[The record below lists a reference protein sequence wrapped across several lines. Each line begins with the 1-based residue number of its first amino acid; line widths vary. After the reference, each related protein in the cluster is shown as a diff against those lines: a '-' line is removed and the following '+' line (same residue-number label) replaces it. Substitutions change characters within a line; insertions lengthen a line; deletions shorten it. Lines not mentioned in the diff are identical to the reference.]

1 MECFM
6 DSDRVCTESCA
17 ARQGG
22 KECTFLRWGAK
33 LMNLKQVQAE
43 LMDKDA
49 EVIDKLM
56 PMVNMMAK
64 VFAKFEPLVT
74 DELLDKLVE
83 KVATTLKEEG

>member
-1 MECFM
+1 MDGCFLNR
-6 DSDRVCTESCA
+6 DRGCSSTCA
-17 ARQGG
+17 AVQDDA
-22 KECTFLRWGAK
+22 CLFLKWVAK

-49 EVIDKLM
+49 EVMDKLM
-56 PMVNMMAK
+56 PMVNMMAT

-74 DELLDKLVE
+74 DELLNKVVE